1 MPSPIGHS
9 LSGLVLYSLWSRVS
23 KPGRESP
30 RGNRILWAA
39 AFVAFANIPDFDF
52 LVLTRDGLEYN
63 DLFHHGPSHSIG
75 FAVLCGIVAFLAVAV
90 RHGGRTGGKAF
101 LVAFLGVTT
110 HAVLD
115 YFGID
120 EYPDNGIGLPLLF
133 PFTQEYFIFPRAFF
147 PIVHRDDPISWNNFL
162 AVSFE
167 VFSFLAVL
175 GFLHRGILK
184 RLLHGIPAGTEPGAR
199 RGRPRREAETTLNR
213 E

>member
-9 LSGLVLYSLWSRVS
+9 LSGLILYSLWDRVS
-23 KPGRESP
+23 RSDPARP
-30 RGNRILWAA
+30 GNRILWI
-39 AFVAFANIPDFDF
+39 VAFLVFANLPDLDF
-52 LVLTRDGLEYN
+52 LVLTRHGLEYN

-75 FAVLCGIVAFLAVAV
+75 FAVFCGIVALLVVGIRRGFQS
-90 RHGGRTGGKAF
+90 GKKAF

-133 PFTQEYFIFPRAFF
+133 PFTQEYFIFPYAFL
-147 PIVHRDDPISWNNFL
+147 PVVDRGDVISWNNLL

-167 VFSFLAVL
+167 VFFFLAILLFLNWGRLKTMLHKVPMDGKTNSHEREKEMSL
-175 GFLHRGILK
+175 GK
-184 RLLHGIPAGTEPGAR
+184 D
-199 RGRPRREAETTLNR
+199 
-213 E
+213 